1 VRGCPFCKRP
11 VADDASTCPHPGCGR
26 PIAQSSRTAQRP
38 PPPPQRPRP
47 PAQPLPRLPADPRSE
62 SVAKPTRPT
71 PPTVR
76 AASQTAT
83 ENKTDVMAAPVMA
96 GFRWRALLG
105 CGGLLGLVVALLLV
119 AWWAGLVGI
128 KLDQPQTELGTV
140 RNLDMTPPG
149 TVGSALLPQPT
160 LSRDTAPAKSTGVS
174 PAVKAHLSPDGD
186 RPTTPQSE
194 AAKPVSGIY
203 VWRTRPDRATWLSS
217 RGGTPESEHAAEFGL
232 EWLVRHQS
240 ADGSW
245 SSSCLA
251 PAGSNP
257 HARCDPRAA
266 CPGAG
271 KRVEMAHTG
280 LAVLALQA
288 GGHYDTNGNSYSEN
302 VAKGLRWMIA
312 HQGEDGALIGS
323 LNADKRLFP
332 DYMYEHGIATFALA
346 EAYALAVASG
356 RPPGEGYAKAA
367 EAAVRFIQQ
376 QQHADGGWR
385 YTADKTLPSDTSIS
399 SWQVLALWTAR
410 EAGIQVDEACLAKA
424 VAFYQRCETGQDGRT
439 AYLAGRGVGTDAT
452 TGAGM
457 CVHLFLQRQPDS
469 PLVQAAAPYLAS
481 FAEKTWGGTE
491 SRPKYHDFYLWH
503 HCSLPLARAHG
514 PAWDRWNRPVRE
526 TLIELQQTEGC
537 TRGSWDPETS
547 VYGRGAGGAGR
558 IYTTALAI
566 LTLEVYYRFAAE

>member
-1 VRGCPFCKRP
+1 M
-11 VADDASTCPHPGCGR
+11 AT
-26 PIAQSSRTAQRP
+26 
-38 PPPPQRPRP
+38 
-47 PAQPLPRLPADPRSE
+47 PA
-62 SVAKPTRPT
+62 V
-71 PPTVR
+71 
-76 AASQTAT
+76 
-83 ENKTDVMAAPVMA
+83 A
-96 GFRWRALLG
+96 GFRWRVLLR
-105 CGGLLGLVVALLLV
+105 CVVVLGLVVALVLV
-119 AWWAGLVGI
+119 AWWAGLVGV
-128 KLDQPQTELGTV
+128 KPDRPETGLDSV
-140 RNLDMTPPG
+140 RNPDMTQFG
-149 TVGSALLPQPT
+149 TFGSASPPQPAASQDPA
-160 LSRDTAPAKSTGVS
+160 LAKSTGAS
-174 PAVKAHLSPDGD
+174 PDVTAPPSPDGD
-186 RPTTPQSE
+186 HPATQQSE
-194 AAKPVSGIY
+194 AAKPVPGIY
-203 VWRTRPDRATWLSS
+203 AWRTRPDRATWLSA
-217 RGGTPESEHAAEFGL
+217 RGGTPESEHAVEFGL
-232 EWLVRHQS
+232 EWLVRHQ
-240 ADGSW
+240 AGDGFW
-245 SSSCLA
+245 GSSCLA
-251 PAGSNP
+251 AAGSDA
-257 HARCDPRAA
+257 HARCDARAA

-288 GGHYDTNGNSYSEN
+288 DGHYDANGNPYSEN
-302 VAKGLRWMIA
+302 VARAIRWMIA
-312 HQGEDGALIGS
+312 HQGADGALIGS
-323 LNADKRLFP
+323 PNADQRRFP

-346 EAYALAVASG
+346 EACALAAASG

-410 EAGIQVDEACLAKA
+410 GAGLQVDEACLAKA

-457 CVHLFLQRQPDS
+457 WVHLFLQQQPAS

-481 FAEKTWGGTE
+481 FAEKTWGSPE
-491 SRPKYHDFYLWH
+491 SRPKYNDFYLWH
-503 HCSLPLARAHG
+503 HCSLPLARVGGA
-514 PAWDRWNRPVRE
+514 AWDRWNRLVRE
-526 TLIELQQTEGC
+526 TLIELQQQEGC